1 MKKSSAWLLLTT
13 YLCASCAGMLPL
25 ALDVVAHVLWHKE
38 HIEHVHQG
46 KEDHGHVAVEMAQ
59 MLHENQNNGAVLSEM
74 NGGKVNLSAH
84 YCPLPV
90 FESSELQ
97 DWQFV
102 PFPLLRFNLPTG
114 VESTIF
120 LPPEM
125 A

>member
-13 YLCASCAGMLPL
+13 YLCASCASMLPL

-38 HIEHVHQG
+38 HIEHVHHG
-46 KEDHGHVAVEMAQ
+46 KEGHGHVAAEMAQ
-59 MLHENQNNGAVLSEM
+59 LLHENQNNGAVLSEM
-74 NGGKVNLSAH
+74 NGGKPNLSAH

-90 FESSELQ
+90 FVSSVLQ
-97 DWQFV
+97 DWHTV
-102 PFPLLRFNLPTG
+102 AFPPLHFNLPTG
-114 VESTIF
+114 KVAVIF